1 MEVYQSIRAK
11 SRRRKMKQKQLT
23 RREFL
28 NLSAGAAVGTLLTAC
43 APTVVERVVT
53 VEVEKEVVVTAT
65 PEAAAAAAEQVN
77 LSFWNMPFVTQEV
90 SPEYVLKW
98 EEDAKQVLPNAVVDN
113 FYGPG
118 KYKDQRDKFLL
129 QAKSGTPDVIEGL
142 LEDVPVYVEKS
153 LIDPLDEQFA
163 AWAEHE
169 QFVESTLTPL
179 TIQGKLYGIPYNT
192 NARAMIYRKD
202 IFEDNGLE
210 VPTTWADL
218 VAVSRQITEL
228 TDKETHGFFVCT
240 EVGDPR
246 AAQEFIS
253 WYYQVSGK
261 QHMFTVEGGEKEFN
275 ATVDQLEQVL
285 ALYGELFDEVDYPA
299 SDPNVRGTGWPVED
313 PGYVAGQWAMCPMG
327 PWLWGRRVESDIA
340 KDILE
345 NKTAITA
352 LPVAEGGTPAT
363 YLEVKPI
370 MLNAYSANK
379 DAAWELI
386 QYICSKE
393 KMGEWLADS
402 GGIPARTDSLELDVF
417 TQSDIGWWIQGFANE
432 LPKSVAQAPINWGPV
447 SEANLRAVNFVIYD
461 EKTPKE
467 AAQWL
472 HDKIVELKA
481 NQEL

>member
-1 MEVYQSIRAK
+1 MEAK
-11 SRRRKMKQKQLT
+11 LS

-28 NLSAGAAVGTLLTAC
+28 RISAMTAAGVTLAGC
-43 APTVVERVVT
+43 VVPTPPPQE
-53 VEVEKEVVVTAT
+53 
-65 PEAAAAAAEQVN
+65 PAAAPKAEPTEAPPAEKVS

-98 EEDAKQVLPNAVVDN
+98 EEDIKTALPNAEVDN

-129 QAKSGTPDVIEGL
+129 QAKSGKPDVIEGL
-142 LEDVPVYVEKS
+142 LEDVAVYVEKG
-153 LIDPLDEQFA
+153 LIDPLDDRFA
-163 AWAEHE
+163 AWADSA

-179 TIQGKLYGIPYNT
+179 RIGGKLYGIPYNT
-192 NARAMIYRKD
+192 NARALVYRKD
-202 IFEDNGLE
+202 IFEENGLE
-210 VPTTWADL
+210 VPQTWPEL
-218 VAVSRQITEL
+218 VETSRKITEL
-228 TDKETHGFFVCT
+228 TNKETHGFFVCT

-261 QHMFTVEGGEKEFN
+261 QNMFGVEGGVVQFN
-275 ATVDQLEQVL
+275 ATVEQLEQVL
-285 ALYGELFDEVDYPA
+285 ALYDMLFEEVEYPA

-327 PWLWGRRVESDIA
+327 PWLWGRREESDIA

-370 MLNAYSANK
+370 MLNAFSENK

-386 QYICSKE
+386 KYITSKE

-402 GGIPARTDSLELDVF
+402 GGIPARTDSLELPVF
-417 TQSDIGWWIQGFANE
+417 TESGIGWWIQGFANE
-432 LPKSVAQAPINWGPV
+432 LPKAVAQVPINWGPV
-447 SEANLRAVNFVIYD
+447 SEANLRAVNYVIYD
-461 EKTPKE
+461 EKTPQE

-472 HDKIVELKA
+472 HDTITELNA
-481 NQEL
+481 NGEL